1 MTDEATKAR
10 DRSADGAPA
19 SADLVVELSAVLVSV
34 GEDRPRVLT
43 RRSRPGQ
50 PFGGLPAGPFDP
62 VIDRTLERGLRSW
75 VREQTRV
82 SLGYVEQLYTFGDRG
97 RHPREFGGG
106 PRVISVGYLALTRDE
121 PAAPPRNADWQDWYR
136 YFPWED
142 WRAARPV
149 VLDSIII
156 PGLTAWA
163 GSAQRTAQCTSRLD
177 RARLCFGF
185 DGLGWDAEKTLE
197 RYELLYE
204 AGLVAEGT
212 RDLVDTAP
220 ADDAPDAH
228 APNIGEPMLA
238 DHRRILATA
247 IGRLRGKLKY
257 RPVIFELMP
266 PTFTLFQLQRTVEAI
281 AGLKLHKQNFRRL
294 VERSG
299 LVESTERIATATP
312 GRPAKEFRFRPEV
325 VRERRAPG
333 VHVPQPRTPRR

>member
-1 MTDEATKAR
+1 
-10 DRSADGAPA
+10 
-19 SADLVVELSAVLVSV
+19 
-34 GEDRPRVLT
+34 VLT
-43 RRSRPGQ
+43 RRTRPGQ
-50 PFGGLPAGPFDP
+50 LFGALPAGPFDP
-62 VIDRTLERGLRSW
+62 VADRTLERGLRSW
-75 VREQTRV
+75 VREQTRFN
-82 SLGYVEQLYTFGDRG
+82 LGYVEQLYTFGDRG
-97 RHPREFGGG
+97 RHPREAGGG
-106 PRVISVGYLALTRDE
+106 PRVISVGYLALTRAE
-121 PAAPPRNADWQDWYR
+121 PAPRGRDADWQDWYR

-142 WRAARPV
+142 WRAARPH
-149 VLDSIII
+149 VLDSTIV

-163 GSAQRTAQCTSRLD
+163 ESAHRVAQRASRLD

-204 AGLVAEGT
+204 ANLVAEAT
-212 RDLVDTAP
+212 RDGI
-220 ADDAPDAH
+220 DAASSGDGSGGEGDAYV
-228 APNIGEPMLA
+228 PNVGEPMLA

-257 RPVIFELMP
+257 RPVVFELMP

-325 VRERRAPG
+325 IRARGAPG
-333 VHVPQPRTPRR
+333 GHVPHPRATPR

>member
-1 MTDEATKAR
+1 
-10 DRSADGAPA
+10 
-19 SADLVVELSAVLVSV
+19 
-34 GEDRPRVLT
+34 VLT

-50 PFGGLPAGPFDP
+50 PFGALPAGPFDP
-62 VIDRTLERGLRSW
+62 VADRTLERGLRSW
-75 VREQTRV
+75 VGEQTRV
-82 SLGYVEQLYTFGDRG
+82 YLGYVEQLYTFGDRG
-97 RHPREFGGG
+97 RHPREAGGG

-142 WRAARPV
+142 WRAARPM
-149 VLDSIII
+149 VLDSAII

-163 GSAQRTAQCTSRLD
+163 DAAQRAAQRTSRLD

-204 AGLVAEGT
+204 AGLVAEAARNGGPDP
-212 RDLVDTAP
+212 RAP
-220 ADDAPDAH
+220 KV
-228 APNIGEPMLA
+228 GEPMLA

-257 RPVIFELMP
+257 RPVVFELMP

-299 LVESTERIATATP
+299 LVESTERIAAATP

-333 VHVPQPRTPRR
+333 VHVPQPRTPPR